1 MHDPRVASRRR
12 TASGSAPDR
21 PWNGSGAVP
30 ERLWTGGPH
39 AIARTRRTGRD
50 ALLRF
55 APLAPARAPPR
66 PLSTAAADLDAFAVG
81 QRWIVDTEAELGLGT
96 LLEVEHRQITVVF
109 LATGETRRYAK
120 ESAPLTRV
128 AFVAGDRATS
138 HEGWQL
144 EVESVASRDGR
155 LVYAGRRADTGEPAE
170 LDERDL
176 DNFLKFRT
184 PRDRL
189 FAGLL
194 DGHRWFE
201 LRRDVFEHRDRAAR
215 SPIRGLAGARVE
227 VMPHQVHVAVE
238 ALSRQAPRL
247 LLADEVGLGK
257 TIEAGL
263 ILNAKLARREV
274 RRALAIVPE
283 ALVHQW
289 LVEML
294 RRFSLRFSIVDAER
308 FEALAESAP
317 EGNPFLAEQLV
328 LVSTPTLLAPAG
340 GGTEGGGDGGTG
352 GATIGDAAVE
362 AGFDLVIVDEAHH
375 LEWTPE
381 AASPAY
387 ALVERLARITPSV
400 LLLTAT
406 PEQLGTGGHFAR
418 LRLLDPDRHADLE
431 AFEAEERGFAG
442 VARVAG
448 KLADAEALSGD
459 EIGALEALLGE
470 PFEPGARATLGSS
483 AALAASELPGRLVD
497 RLVDRH
503 GTGRSLLRNTR
514 RAVAGFPERRYLP
527 HALEDGADASLVDW
541 LAGFLAARPGEKAL
555 LISAH
560 RETVERLAEALRGVG
575 IDAARFHEGM
585 SIVERDRAAAWFA
598 DAEDGCRLLL
608 CSEIGSEGRNFQFLN
623 ALVTIELPLSP
634 DLLEQRIGRLD
645 RIGQTR
651 TVEIHV
657 PAAPGSA
664 DARRARWYHEGL
676 DAFET
681 LATGGRAVVDELGGE
696 AALLE
701 ALGETD
707 PGETAVDAL
716 VARTREVA
724 AAVEARLEAGRD
736 RLLELVSNR
745 PERVQE
751 HLDAFA
757 REARDPLLQ
766 DFMLRTLDRFGV
778 DVAEQSG
785 WWLLKPSD
793 NMQLERFP
801 LLPEGGMSVTFDR
814 ALALAREELAFLSW
828 DHPMVVAAMDLIL
841 DEGYG
846 QADAQV
852 IRTPEL
858 AAGLAIVDAS
868 YALECTADPALG
880 IERFL
885 PGHVQRFAAG
895 LDGRDWTATLERID
909 VNSVRV
915 RYDRKRLREVV
926 RRSRGP
932 LQTLIDRT
940 AAKADAALPALVA
953 EARAGLDAEHAE
965 ARDRLV
971 ALARVNPAVD
981 EAEVEALDRLRER
994 RLEALGTAHARPV
1007 SVRVL
1012 FVN

>member
-1 MHDPRVASRRR
+1 M
-12 TASGSAPDR
+12 
-21 PWNGSGAVP
+21 
-30 ERLWTGGPH
+30 
-39 AIARTRRTGRD
+39 
-50 ALLRF
+50 
-55 APLAPARAPPR
+55 
-66 PLSTAAADLDAFAVG
+66 STADLDAFAVG

-96 LLEVEHRQITVVF
+96 ILEVEHRQITVVF

-128 AFVAGDRATS
+128 AFVAGDLATS

-144 EVESVASRDGR
+144 EVESVETVGGR
-155 LVYAGRRADTGEPAE
+155 LVYAGARTDTGDAAR

-201 LRRDVFEHRDRAAR
+201 LRRAVFEHRDRIAS
-215 SPIRGLAGARVE
+215 SPIHGLLGARVE
-227 VMPHQVHVAVE
+227 IMPHQVHVAIE
-238 ALSRQAPRL
+238 ALSRAAPRL

-263 ILNAKLARREV
+263 ILHAKLARRQIE
-274 RRALAIVPE
+274 RALVIVPE
-283 ALVHQW
+283 PLVHQW

-294 RRFSLRFSIVDAER
+294 RRFSLRFSIVDEAR

-317 EGNPFLAEQLV
+317 DGNPFLAGQLV
-328 LVSTPTLLAPAG
+328 LVSTATLLAPAPDAA
-340 GGTEGGGDGGTG
+340 TDAGDGE
-352 GATIGDAAVE
+352 GASPDGSPGADRTIGDAAVE
-362 AGFDLVIVDEAHH
+362 AGFDMLVVDEAHH
-375 LEWTPE
+375 LDWAPGSP
-381 AASPAY
+381 SPAY
-387 ALVERLARITPSV
+387 ALVERLARRVPSV

-406 PEQLGTGGHFAR
+406 PEQRGTGGHFAR
-418 LRLLDPDRHADLE
+418 LRLLDPDRYADLD
-431 AFEAEERGFAG
+431 AFEAEERGFED

-448 KLADAEALSGD
+448 RLADAEALEAAD
-459 EIGALEALLGE
+459 IDALEERLGMR
-470 PFEPGARATLGSS
+470 FEDGARATLGSS
-483 AALAASELPGRLVD
+483 AALAASELPARLVAA
-497 RLVDRH
+497 LVDRH
-503 GTGRSLLRNTR
+503 GTGRSLFRNTR
-514 RAVAGFPERRYLP
+514 RAVPGFPERR
-527 HALEDGADASLVDW
+527 HVGHELEDDSTEALVDW
-541 LAGFLAARPGEKAL
+541 LAGLLAARPGEKVL
-555 LISAH
+555 LIASR
-560 RETVERLAEALRGVG
+560 RETVESLAEALRGIG

-598 DAEDGCRLLL
+598 DTEDGCRVLL
-608 CSEIGSEGRNFQFLN
+608 CSEIGSEGRNFQFLHT
-623 ALVTIELPLSP
+623 LVTVELPLSP

-681 LATGGRAVVDELGGE
+681 LSTSGSVVARELGEETLAG
-696 AALLE
+696 
-701 ALGETD
+701 ALGDTD
-707 PGETAVDAL
+707 PGETAMEEL
-716 VARTREVA
+716 VARTRALAEE
-724 AAVEARLEAGRD
+724 VEARLEAGRD

-757 REARDPLLQ
+757 REARDPALQ
-766 DFMLRTLDRFGV
+766 DFMLRVLDRFGV

-793 NMQLERFP
+793 TMQLERFP

-814 ALALAREELAFLSW
+814 TVALAREELVFLTW
-828 DHPMVVAAMDLIL
+828 DHPMVVQAMDLIL

-852 IRTPEL
+852 LRTSEL
-858 AAGLAIVDAS
+858 TPGLAMVDAS

-880 IERFL
+880 LARYL
-885 PGHVQRFAAG
+885 PGHVQRFVSG
-895 LDGRDWTATLERID
+895 LDGRDWTATLETID
-909 VNSVRV
+909 VDVARV

-932 LQTLIDRT
+932 LQVLIDRT
-940 AAKADAALPALVA
+940 ANKAEAALPALVA
-953 EARAGLDAEHAE
+953 EARSLVDAEHAE
-965 ARDRLV
+965 ERERLV
-971 ALARVNPAVD
+971 TLARVNPAVD
-981 EAEVEALDRLRER
+981 EAEVDALDALRER

-1012 FVN
+1012 FAN